1 MARRNRRVPK
11 APARRPRAGET
22 YHHGALREALLAAAE
37 ALLLEQGVEH
47 FTLRECARRAGVSHA
62 APAHHFGDV
71 RGLLSAFAAIGFE
84 RMVALMR
91 RYRAEASPAAAA
103 QLRAV
108 GQAYLDF
115 AVANRAHFQ
124 LMFRSDRLD
133 RENPELKSA
142 GQAAFDELRQ
152 AMAAFQREYGPA
164 DADLAPRLLLAW
176 SVVHGFATLLLEN
189 QLDVFRAGRSMAAY
203 ARTAGA
209 DILGLLGAGLMVPSP
224 E

>member
-11 APARRPRAGET
+11 APARRARAGEA

-37 ALLLEQGVEH
+37 ELLLEQGVEH

-71 RGLLSAFAAIGFE
+71 RGLLTAFAAIGFE

-91 RYRAEASPAAAA
+91 RYRAEAAADAAA

-133 RENPELKSA
+133 RENPELKLA
-142 GQAAFDELRQ
+142 GQAAFEELRQ
-152 AMAAFQREYGPA
+152 AMAAFLREHGPV

-189 QLDVFRAGRSMAAY
+189 QLDVFRAGRGMAAY

-209 DILGLLGAGLMVPSP
+209 DILGLLGAGLMTAPP